1 MSRRVARETAMKTL
15 FQREFHDISPELALS
30 LALEETTELTTN
42 DMIFAHQLIDGVI
55 AHQPQL
61 DATLNEFAVDWKM
74 DRIAKLERSILRLAL
89 FELMFMDD
97 VPVGVT
103 VNEAIEITKIY
114 SSQEASRFIN
124 GILGNVIQHR
134 KVLQNKS
141 AEEGKPAG
149 EEND

>member
-1 MSRRVARETAMKTL
+1 MSRRVAREAAVKTL
-15 FQREFHDISPELALS
+15 FQREFHDITPEEALP
-30 LALEETTELTTN
+30 LALEDAEEMTPN
-42 DMIFAHQLIDGVI
+42 DILFAHHLIDGVI

-74 DRIAKLERSILRLAL
+74 ERIAKLERSILRLAL

-114 SSQEASRFIN
+114 STQDASRFIN
-124 GILGNVIQHR
+124 GILGNVIQHM
-134 KVLQNKS
+134 KVLQKKPT
-141 AEEGKPAG
+141 EEAKPTG
-149 EEND
+149 EENE